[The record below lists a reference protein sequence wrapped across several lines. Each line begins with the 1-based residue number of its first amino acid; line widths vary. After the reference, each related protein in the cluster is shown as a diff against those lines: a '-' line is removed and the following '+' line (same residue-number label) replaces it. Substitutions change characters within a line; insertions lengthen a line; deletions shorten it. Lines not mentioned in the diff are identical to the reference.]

1 MTFAWPQAL
10 LALALIPLGFLVLR
24 AVDRRRGRKVAAF
37 AGGEAFGAQGG
48 STPGGRATTARP
60 SLATRAKRT
69 IPGALILVGLVVMIV
84 ALAGRRARST
94 CRARRAR

>member
-37 AGGEAFGAQGG
+37 AGGQAFGAQGG
-48 STPGGRATTARP
+48 SAAAGRGGG
-60 SLATRAKRT
+60 TRANF
-69 IPGALILVGLVVMIV
+69 I
-84 ALAGRRARST
+84 
-94 CRARRAR
+94 